1 MKEIKNRVKES
12 SLISFE
18 VSSLMPK
25 KEIIELDI
33 KDQLW
38 QGLVLKERDYRHWIK
53 THNWEK
59 YIGKAIFIH
68 CSSDAI
74 IPSWAYLLILSSLSH
89 HTSDCILGKKENLL
103 KYLIKKN
110 INALDLEP
118 YIDKRVMLK
127 GCSDGVEI
135 DYALFEITRSF
146 LPIVKSLMFGEAC
159 SNVPLYKKKN

>member
-1 MKEIKNRVKES
+1 MSEIKNRVKES

-18 VSSLMPK
+18 VSSIMPQNQ
-25 KEIIELDI
+25 IIEIDI
-33 KDQLW
+33 KNQLW
-38 QGLVLKERDYRHWIK
+38 QGLVLKEREYRQWIK
-53 THNWEK
+53 THTWEQYK
-59 YIGKAIFIH
+59 EKAVYIH

-74 IPSWAYLLILSSLSH
+74 IPSWAYLLILSSLSN
-89 HTSDCILGKKENLL
+89 HTSDCILGSKENLL

-110 INALDLEP
+110 INALKLDSF
-118 YIDKRVMLK
+118 INKRVMLK

-135 DYALFEITRSF
+135 DYALFEITRTF

>member
-1 MKEIKNRVKES
+1 MSEIKNRVKES

-18 VSSLMPK
+18 VSSLMPQNQ
-25 KEIIELDI
+25 IIEIDI
-33 KDQLW
+33 KSQLW
-38 QGLVLKERDYRHWIK
+38 QGMVLKEREYRQWIK
-53 THNWEK
+53 THTWEQYK
-59 YIGKAIFIH
+59 EKAVYIH

-74 IPSWAYLLILSSLSH
+74 IPSWAYLLILSSLSNY
-89 HTSDCILGKKENLL
+89 TSDCILGSKENLL

-110 INALDLEP
+110 INALKFDSF
-118 YIDKRVMLK
+118 INKRVMLK

-135 DYALFEITRSF
+135 DYALFEITRAF